1 MGLPSLPLPRV
12 LAGQRRGHFQ
22 GQVTQGD
29 YFTLGGHRFPLGREG
44 VFLWRCA
51 GGCHGRE
58 MVSCGREVVC
68 LRDLALAVDSSVGKI
83 AEVDGHFWV
92 IYKEF
97 IGLIA
102 FHEYRFLLYLKGSFF
117 KRSFQICL
125 FSLCLY
131 ACFFL
136 CLFVECVACLLV

>member
-1 MGLPSLPLPRV
+1 M

-102 FHEYRFLLYLKGSFF
+102 FHEYGFLLYLKGSFF
-117 KRSFQICL
+117 KKGVSNLSVQSMSVF
-125 FSLCLY
+125 FS
-131 ACFFL
+131 
-136 CLFVECVACLLV
+136 VCLLNVLPVYWFNCFPDCISC

>member
-1 MGLPSLPLPRV
+1 
-12 LAGQRRGHFQ
+12 
-22 GQVTQGD
+22 
-29 YFTLGGHRFPLGREG
+29 
-44 VFLWRCA
+44 
-51 GGCHGRE
+51 

-102 FHEYRFLLYLKGSFF
+102 FHEYGFLLYLKGSFF
-117 KRSFQICL
+117 KGGFKFVCSVYVCF
-125 FSLCLY
+125 
-131 ACFFL
+131 FFL